1 MSFAKLRPQV
11 GKIVVAQCLWPL
23 NWVAGSGETNL
34 LRRANKK
41 AYLPTEQPNSA
52 AKNLDLKSSL
62 EIARIINAQDNKVA
76 AAVKRALPQIARGID
91 VITKA
96 LKQGGRLI
104 YVGAG
109 TSGRLAALDASECPP
124 TFNTNPRTVQFVI
137 AGGTKALHSATEA
150 SEDSR
155 ELGQREIA
163 KKKPGKNDVIVGIA
177 ASGRTPFTIAAV
189 EYARRH
195 GAKTIAV
202 TCNPASPLEKA
213 AHLAIMAEVGPEVI
227 AGSSRMKAGSAQKM
241 ILNML
246 SSGAMTRLGYV
257 YGNLMINV
265 HVKNYK
271 LRERGLNI
279 LQQAA
284 GINREAS
291 EQALQASGENVPIA
305 LVMLKAKA
313 NRAQATRALKSTSG
327 HVRQAIAVATKT

>member
-1 MSFAKLRPQV
+1 MEFTATNATERREPSYRRCRTTETKLLRPV
-11 GKIVVAQCLWPL
+11 
-23 NWVAGSGETNL
+23 S
-34 LRRANKK
+34 KK
-41 AYLPTEQPNSA
+41 ASEKLSHLPTEQPNRA
-52 AKNLDLKSSL
+52 ALNLDLKSSL
-62 EIARIINAQDNKVA
+62 EIARIINAQDATVA
-76 AAVKRALPQIARGID
+76 AAVKLALPQIARGID
-91 VITKA
+91 LIAKA
-96 LKQGGRLI
+96 LKRGGRLI

-124 TFNTNPRTVQFVI
+124 TFNTDPQTVQFVI
-137 AGGTKALHSATEA
+137 AGGIKALHSATEV

-155 ELGQREIA
+155 KLGQREMA
-163 KKKPGKNDVIVGIA
+163 KKKPGKNDVVVGIA

-202 TCNPASPLEKA
+202 TCNTASPLEKA
-213 AHLAIMAEVGPEVI
+213 AHFAIVAEVGPEVI

-265 HVKNYK
+265 HVKNHK
-271 LRERGLNI
+271 LRERGLTI

-284 GINREAS
+284 GISREAA
-291 EQALQASGENVPIA
+291 EQALQAAGDDVPVA
-305 LVMLKAKA
+305 LVMLQANV
-313 NRAQATRALKSTSG
+313 NRAQAVRALKSTKG
-327 HVRQAIAVATKT
+327 HVRQAISAARSL